1 MSPPF
6 ELLYHEPVLYLL
18 AVAIFTGCMVGISAN
33 TRAIIVE
40 RQRLL
45 ESQTADVCASKRNA
59 ALLKDLE
66 SLLQTLQRKQH
77 VRLAQEARAASAE
90 LGGRQRRMR
99 EAQAREALGLR
110 AELAEVHCRREQAAE
125 QFKEE
130 LELRE
135 AAARSKQQLRVE
147 LELERF
153 DNATRGALRLGAR
166 AEISAAE
173 DKVQVHTRLGL
184 QHAAATPTLCTRHAN
199 ARAPRGRTLWL
210 LPWLKPPNRLKRPSK
225 HRSNRRSV
233 GSLMTCQR
241 C

>member
-1 MSPPF
+1 MS
-6 ELLYHEPVLYLL
+6 ELYLL
-18 AVAIFTGCMVGISAN
+18 FFQIKSVSTTTTRWVSLITYHLKLGDAVIGRWLSPFSRWSNPLRSAGAERRAKSRAGRVTLNIPCMVELGVSAN

-45 ESQTADVCASKRNA
+45 ESQTADVRASKRNA

-77 VRLAQEARAASAE
+77 ARLAQEARAASAE

-99 EAQAREALGLR
+99 EAQAREAQGLR
-110 AELAEVHCRREQAAE
+110 EALAEVHCRREQAAE
-125 QFKEE
+125 EFKEE
-130 LELRE
+130 LQLRE

-153 DNATRGALRLGAR
+153 DNATRSALRLGAS

-173 DKVQVHTRLGL
+173 DKVQVHT
-184 QHAAATPTLCTRHAN
+184 
-199 ARAPRGRTLWL
+199 AP
-210 LPWLKPPNRLKRPSK
+210 PS
-225 HRSNRRSV
+225 
-233 GSLMTCQR
+233 
-241 C
+241 

>member
-1 MSPPF
+1 M
-6 ELLYHEPVLYLL
+6 YLL

-173 DKVQVHTRLGL
+173 DKVQVHIRASGYNMPQRPRPCAHDTLTRARLVAEHYGYCRGSSR
-184 QHAAATPTLCTRHAN
+184 PTDS
-199 ARAPRGRTLWL
+199 RGR
-210 LPWLKPPNRLKRPSK
+210 PSTG
-225 HRSNRRSV
+225 RIADP
-233 GSLMTCQR
+233 LDL
-241 C
+241 

>member
-1 MSPPF
+1 M
-6 ELLYHEPVLYLL
+6 
-18 AVAIFTGCMVGISAN
+18 VAIGISAN

-40 RQRLL
+40 RDLL
-45 ESQTADVCASKRNA
+45 LKSQAADVRASKRNA

-77 VRLAQEARAASAE
+77 VRLAQEGRAASAE

-166 AEISAAE
+166 AEIAAAE
-173 DKVQVHTRLGL
+173 DKVQVHTRRVL
-184 QHAAATPTLCTRHAN
+184 HRPCAH
-199 ARAPRGRTLWL
+199 APRAT
-210 LPWLKPPNRLKRPSK
+210 
-225 HRSNRRSV
+225 
-233 GSLMTCQR
+233 T
-241 C
+241 

>member
-1 MSPPF
+1 MSVSLASNGVKAARLNMV
-6 ELLYHEPVLYLL
+6 EL
-18 AVAIFTGCMVGISAN
+18 GISAN

-45 ESQTADVCASKRNA
+45 ESQTSDVRASKRNA
-59 ALLKDLE
+59 GLLKDLE

-77 VRLAQEARAASAE
+77 VRVAQEARAASAE

-153 DNATRGALRLGAR
+153 DNATRGALRLGTR
-166 AEISAAE
+166 VEISAAE
-173 DKVQVHTRLGL
+173 DKVQVHTRRVL
-184 QHAAATPTLCTRHAN
+184 QHAAAARPCAHDTLTRPRLVAEHHGYCRGSSRPTDS
-199 ARAPRGRTLWL
+199 RGS
-210 LPWLKPPNRLKRPSK
+210 PSTG
-225 HRSNRRSV
+225 RIADPLDR
-233 GSLMTCQR
+233 
-241 C
+241 

>member
-1 MSPPF
+1 MS
-6 ELLYHEPVLYLL
+6 ELYLL
-18 AVAIFTGCMVGISAN
+18 FSLQKYFWMFRCPGNAATPRRLLPGDHWNTWVVITLLKLAAPTRSNPLVRRDVQSRAGRVTLTIPCMVELGVSAN

-45 ESQTADVCASKRNA
+45 ESQTADVRASKRNA

-77 VRLAQEARAASAE
+77 GRLAQEARAASAE

-99 EAQAREALGLR
+99 EAQAREAQGLR
-110 AELAEVHCRREQAAE
+110 EALAEVHCRREQAAE
-125 QFKEE
+125 EFKEE

-153 DNATRGALRLGAR
+153 DNATRSALRLGAS

-173 DKVQVHTRLGL
+173 DKVQVHT
-184 QHAAATPTLCTRHAN
+184 
-199 ARAPRGRTLWL
+199 AP
-210 LPWLKPPNRLKRPSK
+210 PS
-225 HRSNRRSV
+225 
-233 GSLMTCQR
+233 
-241 C
+241 

>member
-1 MSPPF
+1 MVFTLLKLAGPTRPLGGYGETCKVASWEG
-6 ELLYHEPVLYLL
+6 ELNIP
-18 AVAIFTGCMVGISAN
+18 CMVELGVSAN

-45 ESQTADVCASKRNA
+45 ESQTADLRASKRNA

-77 VRLAQEARAASAE
+77 ARLAQEARAASAE

-99 EAQAREALGLR
+99 EAQAREAQGLR
-110 AELAEVHCRREQAAE
+110 EALAEVHCRREQAAE
-125 QFKEE
+125 EFKEE

-153 DNATRGALRLGAR
+153 DNATRSALRLGAS

-173 DKVQVHTRLGL
+173 DKVQVHT
-184 QHAAATPTLCTRHAN
+184 
-199 ARAPRGRTLWL
+199 AP
-210 LPWLKPPNRLKRPSK
+210 PS
-225 HRSNRRSV
+225 
-233 GSLMTCQR
+233 
-241 C
+241 

>member
-1 MSPPF
+1 MTLNIP
-6 ELLYHEPVLYLL
+6 
-18 AVAIFTGCMVGISAN
+18 CMVELGVSAN

-45 ESQTADVCASKRNA
+45 ESQTADVRASKRNA

-77 VRLAQEARAASAE
+77 ARLAQEARAASAE

-99 EAQAREALGLR
+99 EAREAQGLR
-110 AELAEVHCRREQAAE
+110 EALAEVHCRREQAAE
-125 QFKEE
+125 EFKEE
-130 LELRE
+130 LQLRE

-153 DNATRGALRLGAR
+153 DNATRSALRLGAS

-173 DKVQVHTRLGL
+173 DKVQVHT
-184 QHAAATPTLCTRHAN
+184 
-199 ARAPRGRTLWL
+199 AP
-210 LPWLKPPNRLKRPSK
+210 PS
-225 HRSNRRSV
+225 
-233 GSLMTCQR
+233 
-241 C
+241 

>member
-1 MSPPF
+1 MV
-6 ELLYHEPVLYLL
+6 ELGV
-18 AVAIFTGCMVGISAN
+18 SAN

-45 ESQTADVCASKRNA
+45 ESQTADVRASKRNA

-77 VRLAQEARAASAE
+77 AWLAQEARAASAE

-99 EAQAREALGLR
+99 EAQAREAQGLR
-110 AELAEVHCRREQAAE
+110 EALAEVHCRREQAAE
-125 QFKEE
+125 EFKEE

-153 DNATRGALRLGAR
+153 DNATRSALRVGAS

-173 DKVQVHTRLGL
+173 DKVQVRTAPPSY
-184 QHAAATPTLCTRHAN
+184 QHVLRDAAAAPTFCTHTRHAN
-199 ARAPRGRTLWL
+199 ACAPCGRTRWPP
-210 LPWLKPPNRLKRPSK
+210 PWLELPSRLKRPSK
-225 HRSNRRSV
+225 HRWNRRSV
-233 GSLMTCQR
+233 GSLTTCQR

>member
-1 MSPPF
+1 M
-6 ELLYHEPVLYLL
+6 
-18 AVAIFTGCMVGISAN
+18 VALGISAN
-33 TRAIIVE
+33 TKAIIVE

-45 ESQTADVCASKRNA
+45 ESQAENLHASERNA

-66 SLLQTLQRKQH
+66 ALLQTLQRKQH

-99 EAQAREALGLR
+99 ESHAREVLGLR
-110 AELAEVHCRREQAAE
+110 ADLSEVHCRREQAAE

-166 AEISAAE
+166 AEVSAAE
-173 DKVQVHTRLGL
+173 DKVQV
-184 QHAAATPTLCTRHAN
+184 QPSAAA
-199 ARAPRGRTLWL
+199 ARACVHATLTPARLVAEHHGYCRGSSRTTDSRGR
-210 LPWLKPPNRLKRPSK
+210 PSTG
-225 HRSNRRSV
+225 HLADPLDS
-233 GSLMTCQR
+233 
-241 C
+241 

>member
-1 MSPPF
+1 MS
-6 ELLYHEPVLYLL
+6 ELYLL
-18 AVAIFTGCMVGISAN
+18 FPSKNKLFLDVSVPRQPCAFSLAGWLSPFSNSLVQPAPTRWRVRRDVPSRAGRVTLTIPCMVELGVSAN

-45 ESQTADVCASKRNA
+45 ESQTADVRASKRNA

-77 VRLAQEARAASAE
+77 ARLAQEARAASAE

-99 EAQAREALGLR
+99 EAQAREAQGLR
-110 AELAEVHCRREQAAE
+110 EALAEVHCRREQAAE
-125 QFKEE
+125 EFKEE
-130 LELRE
+130 LQLRE

-153 DNATRGALRLGAR
+153 DNATRSALRLGAS

-173 DKVQVHTRLGL
+173 DKVQVHT
-184 QHAAATPTLCTRHAN
+184 
-199 ARAPRGRTLWL
+199 AP
-210 LPWLKPPNRLKRPSK
+210 PS
-225 HRSNRRSV
+225 
-233 GSLMTCQR
+233 
-241 C
+241 

>member
-1 MSPPF
+1 MS
-6 ELLYHEPVLYLL
+6 ELYLL
-18 AVAIFTGCMVGISAN
+18 FFQIKSVSTTTTRWVSLITYHLKLGDAVIGRWLSPFSRWSNPLRSAGAERRAKSRAGRVTLTIPCMVELGVSAN

-45 ESQTADVCASKRNA
+45 ESQTADVRASKRNA

-77 VRLAQEARAASAE
+77 ARLAQEARAASAE

-99 EAQAREALGLR
+99 EAREAQGLR
-110 AELAEVHCRREQAAE
+110 EALAEVHCRREQAAE
-125 QFKEE
+125 EFKEE
-130 LELRE
+130 QELRE

-153 DNATRGALRLGAR
+153 DNATRSALRLGAS

-173 DKVQVHTRLGL
+173 DKVQVHT
-184 QHAAATPTLCTRHAN
+184 
-199 ARAPRGRTLWL
+199 AP
-210 LPWLKPPNRLKRPSK
+210 PS
-225 HRSNRRSV
+225 
-233 GSLMTCQR
+233 
-241 C
+241 

>member
-1 MSPPF
+1 MTLTIP
-6 ELLYHEPVLYLL
+6 
-18 AVAIFTGCMVGISAN
+18 CMVELGVSAN

-45 ESQTADVCASKRNA
+45 ESQTADVRASKRNA

-77 VRLAQEARAASAE
+77 ARLAQEARAASAE

-99 EAQAREALGLR
+99 EAQAREAQGLR
-110 AELAEVHCRREQAAE
+110 EALAEVHCRREQAAE
-125 QFKEE
+125 EFKEE
-130 LELRE
+130 LQLRE

-153 DNATRGALRLGAR
+153 DNATRSALRLGAS

-173 DKVQVHTRLGL
+173 DKVQVH
-184 QHAAATPTLCTRHAN
+184 P
-199 ARAPRGRTLWL
+199 AP
-210 LPWLKPPNRLKRPSK
+210 PS
-225 HRSNRRSV
+225 
-233 GSLMTCQR
+233 
-241 C
+241 